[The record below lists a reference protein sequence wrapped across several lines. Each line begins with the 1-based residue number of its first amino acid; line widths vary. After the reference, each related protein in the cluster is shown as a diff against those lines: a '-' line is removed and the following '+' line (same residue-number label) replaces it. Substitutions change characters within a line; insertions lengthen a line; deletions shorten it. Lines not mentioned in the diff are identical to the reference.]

1 MSKAEILAELPKLQP
16 EERREV
22 LDRICELDRA
32 AEETWMDGGELT
44 AQDKSLLEEAL
55 VDYQKSPD
63 AGTPWEEVLNR
74 LRPQP

>member
-1 MSKAEILAELPKLQP
+1 MSKAEILAELPKLKPQ
-16 EERREV
+16 ERREV

-32 AEETWMDGGELT
+32 AEEAWMDGGELT
-44 AQDKSLLEEAL
+44 AQDKSVLEEAL

-63 AGTPWEEVLNR
+63 AGTPWEEVLNG